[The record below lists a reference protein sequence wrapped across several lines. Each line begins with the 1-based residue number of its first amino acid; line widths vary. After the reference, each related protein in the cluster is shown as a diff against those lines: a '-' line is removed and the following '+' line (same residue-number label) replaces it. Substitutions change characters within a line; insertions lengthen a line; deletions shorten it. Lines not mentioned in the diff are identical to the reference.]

1 MSKEKLVAAL
11 QPGGALHG
19 LTKYKQFLWFRT
31 EPKVGTEKL
40 NKIPLNEGGATGVFC
55 SWEEAVERV
64 TDWSQGGV
72 GFAFTEEDPFFFLDV
87 DNART
92 GAGWSSLASTL
103 VGLLPGAAYEMST
116 SGKGFHLIGSAA
128 YLPHKCRREDL
139 GLEFYT
145 EGRFVALTGRAA
157 TGDCGTVLDE
167 GVAALISGYFPP
179 GLGTRDKDVPWEDEA
194 DPQWSGP
201 SDDLELLER
210 MFAVKP
216 RLNAAA
222 IFSGEKARPWASF
235 RDLFE
240 NNVDVLVEA
249 FPTTEP
255 DKLYGFS
262 EADSAMA
269 DKLAYWTGC
278 NPVRMERIMRMSAL
292 QRDKWDKGGGQYL
305 IRTIEK
311 AIAKC
316 TRVEGPPRE
325 VKILGSEEIEQ
336 AWLPADPLYRG
347 TMTAEE
353 ITARMLSEDAK
364 SGKLSTAR
372 EAGDVGYVAWAA
384 LNNSGLS
391 CDLAMDVCKS
401 LVDADD
407 VVLRSAIAAKRQQMS
422 EFRGKPVEWERA
434 PELGGVSRVS
444 FADLS
449 VDPVAHNH
457 NDHFVDAH
465 TLLRDAFTH
474 RLGSFS
480 HVAYWWEG
488 RHWEQ
493 VADPVLR
500 RHVGSGLNNGGDTKL
515 SNSRITGTA
524 AVLKDQLPMRR
535 VLNPRSHLVFFQNC
549 VVDAATGKTSAHAPG
564 YDNSYLLNCDYEPE
578 AQCPAWIAWLED
590 IFESDRERVQLM
602 QEQFGWALITDN
614 LGLHKAVVWVGVPRG
629 GKGTALSILSR
640 LCGDAA
646 GAFQLSGL
654 ADDKVLSGFA
664 AKNIVIDS
672 DAASVD
678 RTKSRE
684 VAGKFKTLT
693 ANEPVSVKLLYT
705 QTPFQGELNCKLY
718 LAANSVPNLYD
729 DSGATANRWVPL
741 VFDKSFLGREDT
753 GLVERL
759 EAEMPGV
766 AMWAL
771 EGLRR
776 LIERRRFTMP
786 RSSLEELE
794 SLVESASPLVRFID
808 EMCVADEGMRVSDPA
823 IWELYT
829 RWALGHGFEPLPKKA
844 FTEGFRQAARGLGA
858 RWSKNVMID
867 GKQCRGFYGIGPSG
881 KLPPTSNVV
890 SMR

>member
-1 MSKEKLVAAL
+1 MNREAIEKAL
-11 QPGGALHG
+11 APGGPFHG
-19 LTKYKQFLWFRT
+19 LTQYDQFLVYELRMKPGADKMT
-31 EPKVGTEKL
+31 
-40 NKIPLNEGGATGVFC
+40 KIPLLKGGIHGALLSAQQALASVRDWQTQGV
-55 SWEEAVERV
+55 
-64 TDWSQGGV
+64 
-72 GFAFTEEDPFFFLDV
+72 AFVFRESDPFFLLDV
-87 DNART
+87 DSAKVD
-92 GAGWSSLASTL
+92 GKWSALASRL
-103 VGLLPGAAYEMST
+103 FHMLPGAGYEKSS
-116 SGKGFHLIGSAA
+116 SGTGLHLIGRSD
-128 YLPHKCRREDL
+128 PIEHSCRKDEL

-145 EGRFVALTGRAA
+145 KLRLVALTGDSVR
-157 TGDCGTVLDE
+157 GDVNTDLTEHVKAL
-167 GVAALISGYFPP
+167 VAEFFPP
-179 GLGTRDKDVPWEDEA
+179 KPPRERAIEWADEA
-194 DPQWSGP
+194 CEEYGGDW
-201 SDDLELLER
+201 SDDHLIEMLLKR
-210 MFAVKP
+210 NPKVDF
-216 RLNAAA
+216 AA
-222 IFSGEKARPWASF
+222 ILSGGKSKPKASF
-235 RDLFE
+235 AQLFE
-240 NNVDVLVEA
+240 NDIDALMECY
-249 FPTTEP
+249 PTSQPE
-255 DKLYGFS
+255 KLYDYS
-262 EADSAMA
+262 AADMA
-269 DKLAYWTGC
+269 LASLLSFWTGR
-278 NPVRMERIMRMSAL
+278 NPVRIDRLMRRSALERPKWDDHATYMERTITLACET
-292 QRDKWDKGGGQYL
+292 GNGVYGQ
-305 IRTIEK
+305 
-311 AIAKC
+311 
-316 TRVEGPPRE
+316 PRE
-325 VKILGSEEIEQ
+325 VAVLSEEAIEG

-347 TMTAEE
+347 TMTAEQ
-353 ITARMLSEDAK
+353 ITSRMLSEDDK
-364 SGKLSTAR
+364 SGKLSAAR
-372 EAGDVGYVAWAA
+372 SAGDVGYVAWAA

-391 CDLAMDVCKS
+391 CELALEVCKS
-401 LVDADD
+401 LLDTDE
-407 VVLRSAIAAKRQQMS
+407 VVLRSAIVAKREQMR
-422 EFRGKPVEWERA
+422 EYRGKPVEWDRA
-434 PELGGVSRVS
+434 PDLSDVSRVS
-444 FADLS
+444 FAELS
-449 VDPVAHNH
+449 VDPVERNM
-457 NDHFVDAH
+457 NDHFTDAN
-465 TLLRDAFTH
+465 TLLIHAFSN

-488 RHWEQ
+488 RHWEL

-500 RHVGSGLNNGGDTKL
+500 RHIGSGLNNGGETKL

-524 AVLKDQLPMRR
+524 AVIKDQMPMRR

-564 YDNSYLLNCDYEPE
+564 YDNSYLLNCDYEPD

-590 IFESDRERVQLM
+590 IFESDPERIQLM

-678 RTKSRE
+678 RTKARE

-705 QTPFQGELNCKLY
+705 QTPFQGELNCKMY

-753 GLVERL
+753 GLAERL
-759 EAEMPGV
+759 EAEMTGI

-808 EMCVADEGMRVSDPA
+808 EMCVAGDGLRVSDPE

-829 RWALGHGFEPLPKKA
+829 KWALGHGFEPLPKKG
-844 FTEGFRQAARGLGA
+844 FTEGFRQAARGMGA
-858 RWSKNVMID
+858 RWSKSVMID

-890 SMR
+890 QMR